1 LLGHAIG
8 RANDKHRRAYY
19 RQPGP
24 EQGIPKR
31 LYHNYILTKAA
42 KKPLWLTCAPVFTPV
57 SLRVMDTFYRVLK
70 QKGFEGDI
78 DTSDE
83 SREFYSHDASLFELV
98 PQVIVS
104 PRGGKDVQRLVEAV
118 NECRGQI
125 PGLSLT
131 ARSAGTDMSG
141 GAITESVLVNFRKY
155 FTKIEKVDDLSA
167 RVQPGVLYK
176 DFEVQTL
183 KHHALMPTYPASR
196 DLASL
201 GGLVNNNSGGEKS
214 LEFGKTQNFVSS
226 LKVVLSDGKEYTVKP
241 LNKAQLDKKMK
252 QKDFEGEIYRKMFK
266 LLDDNYDAIK
276 QAKPHVSKNSAGY
289 YLWDVWDRETGVFDL
304 TQLICGA
311 QGTLGLTTDIE
322 FKLVKARGHSG
333 LLVLFLRGIDDLGE
347 LIPKVL
353 ESRPAT
359 FESFDDATF
368 WLSIRFMPS
377 FLKLLGPIRFIHL
390 LITLI
395 PDGLQLLRGIPK
407 LILMIEFNGDTEEE
421 VRQKIKAL
429 HSELKHHKARYE
441 INGFE
446 EDPTEGKSEKFWL
459 MRRYSFQLLRSK
471 VKDKHTAPFID
482 DFIVN
487 PQYLSDFLPRL
498 RRIIKKY
505 QLFATIAG
513 HMGDGNFHVI
523 PLMKIEE
530 PSERAKLE
538 PAMKEVNQLVLKYH
552 GSLTAEHNDG
562 MIRGPWLTQM
572 YGPRIVDL
580 FRQTKHIFDPSN
592 IFNPHKKADADWDYS
607 VAHIRQKF

>member
-1 LLGHAIG
+1 
-8 RANDKHRRAYY
+8 
-19 RQPGP
+19 
-24 EQGIPKR
+24 
-31 LYHNYILTKAA
+31 
-42 KKPLWLTCAPVFTPV
+42 
-57 SLRVMDTFYRVLK
+57 MDPFYRSLK
-70 QKGFEGDI
+70 QRGFEGDI

-83 SREFYSHDASLFELV
+83 ARQFYSHDASLFELV
-98 PQVIVS
+98 PEVVVS
-104 PRGGKDVQRLVEAV
+104 PKNAKDLERLVQAV
-118 NECRGQI
+118 NECRGEI
-125 PGLSLT
+125 PSLNLT

-141 GAITESVLVNFRKY
+141 GAIGQSVVVNFRKY
-155 FTKIEKVDDLSA
+155 FTDIDTVTERTA
-167 RVQPGVLYK
+167 HVQPGVLYK
-176 DFEVQTL
+176 DFEIETL

-196 DLASL
+196 DLASV

-214 LEFGKTQNFVSS
+214 LEYGKTQNFVSE
-226 LKVVLSDGKEYTVKP
+226 LKVVFSDGVERTVKP
-241 LNKAQLDKKMK
+241 LTKDELDKKMK
-252 QKDFEGEIYRKMFK
+252 QKDFEGQLYSKLFR
-266 LLDDNYDAIK
+266 LLDDNYDMIK
-276 QAKPHVSKNSAGY
+276 AAKPHVSKNSAGY
-289 YLWDVWDRETGVFDL
+289 YLWDVWNRETGLFDL

-311 QGTLGLTTDIE
+311 QGTLGLVSDIR
-322 FKLVKARGHSG
+322 FRLVKARPHSG

-353 ESRPAT
+353 ESKPAT
-359 FESFDDATF
+359 FESFDDATL

-377 FLKLLGPIRFIHL
+377 FYKLLGLRRFVHL

-407 LILMIEFNGDTEEE
+407 LILMIEFNGETEDE
-421 VRQKIKAL
+421 VRQKVHAL
-429 HSELKHHKARYE
+429 HGELAHHKARYE

-487 PQYLSDFLPRL
+487 PEYLTAFLPRL
-498 RRIIKKY
+498 RRIISKY
-505 QLFATIAG
+505 KLFATIAG

-538 PAMKEVNQLVLKYH
+538 PAMKEVNKLVLEYH

-562 MIRGPWLTQM
+562 MIRGPWLSLM
-572 YGPRIVDL
+572 YGPRVVDL
-580 FRQTKHIFDPSN
+580 FRQTKHIFDPAN
-592 IFNPHKKADADWDYS
+592 IFNPHKKSDATWKFS
-607 VAHIRQKF
+607 MSHIRERF